1 MGKVGMSVLAKG
13 LAMDFER
20 EAKREMLVTSIW
32 PATVV
37 QSAATQNL
45 AQEVAKDLRTANIFS
60 DAVLQMIKAL
70 VAEVNGEV
78 LFYEDFPRTKGGQ

>member
-13 LAMDFER
+13 LAMDLQR
-20 EAKREMLVTSIW
+20 EGKNEIPVTSIW
-32 PATVV
+32 PAMAV

-45 AQEVAKDLRTANIFS
+45 AQEDAKDLRTANIFS
-60 DAVLQMIKAL
+60 DAVWQMLKAP

-78 LFYEDFPRTKGGQ
+78 LLYDEFPRTKGGQ